1 MTTITAENN
10 QTLADIAIRRYGSLE
25 ALPYLAQ
32 ANGIRT
38 TAIMSPGTV
47 LTCPDLIFNK
57 EMQDYVQQNNVNPAT
72 ATGVEA
78 DIELRIF
85 KDPFAA
91 EFQ

>member
-25 ALPYLAQ
+25 ALPYLAR
-32 ANGIRT
+32 ANGLRT

-47 LTCPDLIFNK
+47 LVCPDLFFNK
-57 EMQDYVQQNNVNPAT
+57 EMQDYVQQNKVNPAT
-72 ATGVEA
+72 ATSIEA

-85 KDPFAA
+85 KDPYTA